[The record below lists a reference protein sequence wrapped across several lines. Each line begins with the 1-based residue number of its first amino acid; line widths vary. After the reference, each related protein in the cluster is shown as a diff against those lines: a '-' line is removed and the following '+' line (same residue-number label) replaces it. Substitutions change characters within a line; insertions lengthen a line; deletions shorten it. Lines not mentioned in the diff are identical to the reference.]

1 MTQTL
6 GMGIIAEGVETAEQL
21 DILKEFDCDVV
32 QGYFFYRPMNITD
45 FDMTIQRVV
54 ESASKKILDSRTFGQ
69 ECVVE
74 SYTVIWRIL
83 LVPYTRLWVMR

>member
-45 FDMTIQRVV
+45 FDMTIQRVI

-69 ECVVE
+69 NSGITWNLFATLHC
-74 SYTVIWRIL
+74 
-83 LVPYTRLWVMR
+83 P

>member
-6 GMGIIAEGVETAEQL
+6 SMGIIAEGVETAEQL

-54 ESASKKILDSRTFGQ
+54 ESASKKILELQ
-69 ECVVE
+69 QH
-74 SYTVIWRIL
+74 
-83 LVPYTRLWVMR
+83 